1 MKLLKLREYFNQFRR
16 SILAYQYDYLYET
29 NKAIIETTLKGI
41 GDNIHAKNNQV
52 RRISRTIA
60 QYTCQFSS
68 RPKASLWFFE
78 ISCALFLPAYLTLK
92 VFSSIWRNKSKSRK
106 FYDGVQ
112 IVFAER
118 WKSNPEI
125 FLIPSEL
132 RAAKIKTKII
142 SEKWL
147 APSDIVLLWKLFK
160 LSFLGKTPFPTQ
172 LVFKCAVD
180 LAAVRG
186 CLSNISTQYII
197 VYWEFSCS
205 LSLITHALENEGVGV
220 YNVMHGDKH
229 FYAKHAFFESSRCYC
244 WNSFYINIFKK
255 GYAKSDFRVF
265 ENPAFTLNNHEKI
278 KTNQSQPLSIGIATP
293 HMATLGNTFTQAA
306 AITEHFVDTINS
318 LSKKYH
324 ITIRPH
330 PFYKTEL
337 DSILRHLD
345 GKTLVEQPNAKLP
358 RKFLL
363 GSHIVIGTISTLL
376 IEAAKIGIQV
386 IVIQTPAMVD
396 IEKYHFLYTFDN
408 VRKSSLDDLKKNIE
422 EIEKQLQHT
431 IDTNL

>member
-1 MKLLKLREYFNQFRR
+1 
-16 SILAYQYDYLYET
+16 
-29 NKAIIETTLKGI
+29 
-41 GDNIHAKNNQV
+41 
-52 RRISRTIA
+52 
-60 QYTCQFSS
+60 
-68 RPKASLWFFE
+68 
-78 ISCALFLPAYLTLK
+78 
-92 VFSSIWRNKSKSRK
+92 
-106 FYDGVQ
+106 
-112 IVFAER
+112 
-118 WKSNPEI
+118 
-125 FLIPSEL
+125 
-132 RAAKIKTKII
+132 
-142 SEKWL
+142 
-147 APSDIVLLWKLFK
+147 
-160 LSFLGKTPFPTQ
+160 
-172 LVFKCAVD
+172 
-180 LAAVRG
+180 
-186 CLSNISTQYII
+186 
-197 VYWEFSCS
+197 
-205 LSLITHALENEGVGV
+205 
-220 YNVMHGDKH
+220 MHGDKH